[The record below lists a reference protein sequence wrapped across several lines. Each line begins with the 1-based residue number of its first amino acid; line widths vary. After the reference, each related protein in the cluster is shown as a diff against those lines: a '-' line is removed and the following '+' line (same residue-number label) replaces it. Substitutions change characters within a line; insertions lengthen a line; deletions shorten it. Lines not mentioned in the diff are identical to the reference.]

1 MRKIFLTILLA
12 GFLFASLQS
21 RIEESKKV
29 IYKTRKEIKGLNI
42 RLSKLARHIGSLENE
57 LKNIDKKLSN
67 LDESVKRLNQEL
79 KLAQQEYEKTKEEIE
94 KLTKKH
100 SKLKEQLVV
109 AISESF
115 SKSLLLASIDQ
126 QNQDDVLKEEI
137 LKALQ
142 KKEDRHLKKIS
153 KEFESNKKMLEK
165 KERYLAALEKKLKK
179 LQQQRSELKRLKLVK
194 AKKLKTLTAKRA
206 AYDKELKRLI
216 SQQKSM
222 EKTLKKLQIIKSRQR
237 ASKTPVKVKKY
248 GSYKKSKT
256 LRYRGPKT
264 IPPLEEFVIVK
275 RYGVYK
281 DPIYNIEIPNENVEL
296 KPLKPN
302 AKVKNVLNGK
312 IILAKWTSHLKNVV
326 IIKHGDGL
334 YTIYANLDKLAPYVK
349 KGRKVKKGYVIGRV
363 NSKLIFEVTKNSAH
377 INPLDLIRVK

>member
-1 MRKIFLTILLA
+1 MRRVIILLLLA
-12 GFLFASLQS
+12 LMANASLQTK
-21 RIEESKKV
+21 ITESKKA
-29 IYKTRKEIKGLNI
+29 ISKTKKQIKGLNI
-42 RLSKLARHIGSLENE
+42 QLSRLAKTIKTLQSE
-57 LKNIDKKLSN
+57 LKKIDLKLSN

-79 KLAQQEYEKTKEEIE
+79 EKTQKEYESTREEIE

-109 AISESF
+109 AISNSF
-115 SKSLLLASIDQ
+115 SKSLLLTSLDEQ
-126 QNQDDVLKEEI
+126 SQEDVLKEEI

-153 KEFESNKKMLEK
+153 SQFQSNKKRLEK
-165 KERYLAALEKKLKK
+165 KERDLAALEKRLKK

-194 AKKLKTLTAKRA
+194 AKKIKTLNQKRLR
-206 AYDKELKRLI
+206 YDRELKRLLA
-216 SQQKSM
+216 QQKSM
-222 EKTLKKLQIIKSRQR
+222 EKTLKRLQIIKSQQ
-237 ASKTPVKVKKY
+237 KTAKSNMKVKKY

-256 LRYRGPKT
+256 VRYRGPKT
-264 IPPLEEFVIVK
+264 IAPLDEFVIIK

-281 DPIYNIEIPNENVEL
+281 DPIYNIEIPNENIEL

-312 IILAKWTSHLKNVV
+312 VILAKWTSHLKNVV

-334 YTIYANLDKLAPYVK
+334 YTIYANLDKLAPYIK